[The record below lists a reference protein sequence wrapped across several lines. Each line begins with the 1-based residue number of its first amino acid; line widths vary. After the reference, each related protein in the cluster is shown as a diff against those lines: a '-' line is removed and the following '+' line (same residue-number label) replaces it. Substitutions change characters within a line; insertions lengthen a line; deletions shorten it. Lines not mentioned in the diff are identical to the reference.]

1 MKHDVLRKLSFFLVI
16 LLLMGST
23 LIPAMELTFAENE
36 TVQLGRCS
44 NSYDDIFFDSL
55 MTLLMKIGHVPSVS
69 ACIIKENEVVW
80 SKGYGLYDIEQG
92 KSATETTLYNIAS
105 ISKTIT
111 ATALMQLYDR
121 GMFQLD
127 DDVNDYLP
135 FSLRNPKYPDEPI
148 SFRMLLAHQS
158 SLAEDPSE
166 FYRYFSGEECPIPLY
181 PWIQTYLDPEGNN
194 YTSDIWSNNHPGE
207 KFHYANVGFALIGY
221 LVEQLSGQPFNQYC
235 KENIFTPLDMP
246 GTSFFLSEIDIERL
260 AVPYRYFLVK
270 YIPYEHYCY
279 IGYPCGSVRTSVI
292 ELSHFLI
299 VHMNGGVYNGTQILE
314 EDTVS
319 LMHTAQYPNGGYGLG
334 WGVSDMQDGEKIVW
348 HTGGDL
354 GVATSTEIWD
364 DVAVTYFSNA
374 APWRPLQTTAW
385 TMINVLLLK
394 KAESIVTPHNKIGNC

>member
-1 MKHDVLRKLSFFLVI
+1 MKHDIFRKLSFFLVI
-16 LLLMGST
+16 LLLIGSISVSAIGT
-23 LIPAMELTFAENE
+23 TFAENK
-36 TVQLGRCS
+36 TTQLDRCS
-44 NSYDDIFFDSL
+44 SPYDNVFFDS
-55 MTLLMKIGHVPSVS
+55 MMELLMKISHTPSVS
-69 ACIIKENEVVW
+69 ACIIRENEIIW
-80 SKGYGLYDIEQG
+80 SKGYGLYNIEHE

-111 ATALMQLYDR
+111 ATALMQLYDQ

-127 DDVNDYLP
+127 DDVNEYLP
-135 FSLRNPKYPDEPI
+135 FSLRNPKYPDETI

-166 FYRYFSGEECPIPLY
+166 FYQYFSGEKCPIPLY
-181 PWIQTYLDPEGNN
+181 PWIQTYLYPEGNN
-194 YTSDIWSNNHPGE
+194 YTSKIWSNDHPGE

-235 KENIFTPLDMP
+235 KESIFTPLDMP

-260 AVPYRYFLVK
+260 AVPYEYLLWR

-299 VHMNGGVYNGTQILE
+299 AHMNGGVYNDTQILE
-314 EDTVS
+314 EETVN

-334 WGVSDMQDGEKIVW
+334 WSVSDTQNDGKIVW

-354 GVATSTEIWD
+354 GVATSTEIRD
-364 DVAVTYFSNA
+364 NVAVTYFSNA
-374 APWRPLQTTAW
+374 SPWRPLQTMAW
-385 TMINVLLLK
+385 FMINDLLFK
-394 KAESIVTPHNKIGNC
+394 KADDIGKIS